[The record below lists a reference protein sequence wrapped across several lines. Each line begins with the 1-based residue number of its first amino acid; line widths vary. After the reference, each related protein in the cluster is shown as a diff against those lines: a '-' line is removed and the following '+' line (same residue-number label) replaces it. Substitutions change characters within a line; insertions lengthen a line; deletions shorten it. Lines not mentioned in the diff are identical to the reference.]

1 MRALAILLSLL
12 TSISLLGCSSM
23 RGNVVPQT
31 GPRMEQV
38 YDSMG
43 IKKSTSSSVDTQP
56 VVNDPNSTTE
66 ADITDIRRTVNTVN
80 KAEKTQLIVGKANF
94 HKLAN
99 PELKMYVFPHLAG
112 TTEIPIPGYSTAFN
126 AYDRDHY
133 ALPQE
138 TPRD

>member
-1 MRALAILLSLL
+1 MRDLAILLLL
-12 TSISLLGCSSM
+12 LISISLFGCSSM

-31 GPRMEQV
+31 GPSMEQV
-38 YDSMG
+38 YDGMG
-43 IKKSTSSSVDTQP
+43 VNKSKFDSPVINNQNSSG
-56 VVNDPNSTTE
+56 E
-66 ADITDIRRTVNTVN
+66 ADLTEIRHNVNTVKN
-80 KAEKTQLIVGKANF
+80 QEKSQMAVEKNNF
-94 HKLAN
+94 RKLPN

-112 TTEIPIPGYSTAFN
+112 TAEIPIPGYSTAFN

>member
-1 MRALAILLSLL
+1 
-12 TSISLLGCSSM
+12 M

-31 GPRMEQV
+31 GPPMEQV

-43 IKKSTSSSVDTQP
+43 VKKSTSDVVNAGL
-56 VVNDPNSTTE
+56 VVNDPNSTSE
-66 ADITDIRRTVNTVN
+66 ADITDIRHNVNTVN
-80 KAEKTQLIVGKANF
+80 KAEKSQLTVGKANF